1 MRNVDSPSGAAA
13 MAGTNAGTRGS
24 NPSNTATH
32 HTASNNNN
40 NNTSNTGSSTPS
52 TPNRLPSSSST
63 GWGGFLLGLV
73 TSPDTHDEPP
83 TTLLPSQQQQQQQQQ
98 EEEEVEQAH
107 LQPDHNSNHR
117 DYTRSPSRSVDQH
130 HVVLYYCVCL
140 VGGVP
145 GTLYVT
151 QRLLWLVYGISLT
164 GSLKRE
170 SLPLNGLDGILALEN
185 ANLLQGNT
193 VRFSF
198 FEGIKTFL
206 ISPLALDCNLLR
218 AVIMS
223 IKDCFGDSSQPLR
236 FANGSTRPPEIPADG
251 AAATTKF
258 ASQAPSRG
266 LAADSRQISN
276 SSIRPATEPPTTAKK
291 NLIDLL

>member
-1 MRNVDSPSGAAA
+1 MRNVDSPSYHSTGASASTS
-13 MAGTNAGTRGS
+13 AGASAGASTNSSGHNSS
-24 NPSNTATH
+24 N
-32 HTASNNNN
+32 
-40 NNTSNTGSSTPS
+40 S
-52 TPNRLPSSSST
+52 TPNKGASSV

-73 TSPDTHDEPP
+73 TNSPDISSSSSSTERGHSSNAA
-83 TTLLPSQQQQQQQQQ
+83 TSA
-98 EEEEVEQAH
+98 VNSSA
-107 LQPDHNSNHR
+107 DHYHSDGSGSGSSSGIGDDYNSESNQISSHFMDR
-117 DYTRSPSRSVDQH
+117 G
-130 HVVLYYCVCL
+130 HVVMYYCVCL

-151 QRLLWLVYGISLT
+151 QQLLWLVYGISIT

-170 SLPLNGLDGILALEN
+170 SLPLSGLDGILPLEN

-218 AVIMS
+218 TVITS
-223 IKDCFGDSSQPLR
+223 IKDCFVDIPRVLRATSNRRDDQQNASSDGVTETIIHTTENIRSREFESNSALR
-236 FANGSTRPPEIPADG
+236 EHSTRQTTPQPA
-251 AAATTKF
+251 
-258 ASQAPSRG
+258 
-266 LAADSRQISN
+266 N
-276 SSIRPATEPPTTAKK
+276 KK